1 MESRVEIPWKKPK
14 RILVFIV
21 VYNAESSLV
30 SVLKRIPDSIYEY
43 DYQILV
49 IDDSSVYNTYM
60 KQQGISHITAV
71 RLSYKRS

>member
-14 RILVFIV
+14 RILFFII

-43 DYQILV
+43 HYQILV
-49 IDDSSVYNTYM
+49 IDDSSV
-60 KQQGISHITAV
+60 
-71 RLSYKRS
+71 